1 MLAQHVGT
9 SNVHVGCNA
18 AWGISASVPSIQCRC
33 PLSQKEKKM
42 KKFGNF
48 WVPDADA
55 KGAKNRKRMAALFGA
70 KEGSIEALELA
81 IEHIRK
87 NKPAL
92 LTNGGSA
99 IDAGANVGSYTRVLA
114 KHFTKVYAFEP
125 ARDTF
130 QCLERNVFENGDYDK
145 VHLYNAAVSDE
156 RSYVGVKRSWLRLS
170 ITSTVSG
177 KGDVPAV
184 PLDSLALDGLRF
196 LKLDVEGFEYQALL
210 GAKATIEK
218 CRPVVLMEVKPAEE
232 EQLPAPYKAEKLLLS
247 MGFTAVLTAG
257 INRLYYPCE

>member
-1 MLAQHVGT
+1 MQ
-9 SNVHVGCNA
+9 
-18 AWGISASVPSIQCRC
+18 
-33 PLSQKEKKM
+33 
-42 KKFGNF
+42 KFGNF

-55 KGAKNRKRMAALFGA
+55 KGAKNRKKMAALFGA
-70 KEGSIEALELA
+70 KEGSVEPLELA
-81 IEHIRK
+81 IEHVRK
-87 NKPAL
+87 NKPEL
-92 LTNGGSA
+92 MTNGGSA

-114 KHFTKVYAFEP
+114 RHFEAVYAFEP

-145 VHLYNAAVSDE
+145 VRLYNAAVSDE
-156 RSYVGVKRSWLRLS
+156 RAYVGVKRSWFRLS

-184 PLDSLALDGLRF
+184 PLDALVLSDLRF

-218 CRPVVLMEVKPAEE
+218 CRPAVLMEVKPAEE
-232 EQLPAPYKAEKLLLS
+232 EQLPEPYKAEKLLLA
-247 MGFTAVLTAG
+247 MGFTVALTAG
-257 INRLYYPCE
+257 INRLYYPCD

>member
-1 MLAQHVGT
+1 
-9 SNVHVGCNA
+9 
-18 AWGISASVPSIQCRC
+18 
-33 PLSQKEKKM
+33 M

-48 WVPDADA
+48 WVPDAA
-55 KGAKNRKRMAALFGA
+55 ARGCKNRKKMTALFGS
-70 KEGSIEALELA
+70 KEGSVEPLELA
-81 IEHIRK
+81 INHICE
-87 NKPAL
+87 NKPGL
-92 LTNGGSA
+92 LANAGSA

-114 KHFTKVYAFEP
+114 RHFAAVYAFEP

-156 RSYVGVKRSWLRLS
+156 RSYVGVKRSWFRLS
-170 ITSTVSG
+170 ITSTVGG

-184 PLDSLALDGLRF
+184 PLDALGLKDLRF

-218 CRPVVLMEVKPAEE
+218 CRPAVLMEVKPAEE
-232 EQLPAPYKAEKLLLS
+232 EQLPEPYKAENLLLAL
-247 MGFTAVLTAG
+247 GFTAVLTSG
-257 INRLYYPCE
+257 INRLYYPCD

>member
-1 MLAQHVGT
+1 
-9 SNVHVGCNA
+9 
-18 AWGISASVPSIQCRC
+18 
-33 PLSQKEKKM
+33 M

-55 KGAKNRKRMAALFGA
+55 RGSKNRKKMTALFGS
-70 KEGSIEALELA
+70 KDGSVEPLELA
-81 IEHIRK
+81 INHICE
-87 NKPAL
+87 NKPGL
-92 LTNGGSA
+92 LANAGSA

-114 KHFTKVYAFEP
+114 RHFAAVYAFEP

-145 VHLYNAAVSDE
+145 VQLYNAAVSDE
-156 RSYVGVKRSWLRLS
+156 RSYVGVKRSWFRLS
-170 ITSTVSG
+170 ITSTVGG

-184 PLDSLALDGLRF
+184 PLDALGLKDLRF

-218 CRPVVLMEVKPAEE
+218 CRPAVLMEVKPAEE
-232 EQLPAPYKAEKLLLS
+232 EQLPEPYKAENLLLAL
-247 MGFTAVLTAG
+247 GFTAVLTSG
-257 INRLYYPCE
+257 INRLYYPCD

>member
-1 MLAQHVGT
+1 
-9 SNVHVGCNA
+9 
-18 AWGISASVPSIQCRC
+18 
-33 PLSQKEKKM
+33 M

-55 KGAKNRKRMAALFGA
+55 LGPKNTKKMTALFGS
-70 KEGSIEALELA
+70 KEGSVAPLELA
-81 IEHIRK
+81 INHICE
-87 NKPAL
+87 NKPRL
-92 LTNGGSA
+92 LANAGSA

-114 KHFTKVYAFEP
+114 RHFAAVYAFEP

-145 VHLYNAAVSDE
+145 VRFYNAAVSDE
-156 RSYVGVKRSWLRLS
+156 RSYVGVKRSWFRLS

-177 KGDVPAV
+177 KGNVPAV
-184 PLDSLALDGLRF
+184 PLDALGLNDLRF

-218 CRPVVLMEVKPAEE
+218 CRPAVLMEVKPAEE
-232 EQLPAPYKAEKLLLS
+232 EQLPEPYKAEKLLLA

-257 INRLYYPCE
+257 INRLYYPCD

>member
-1 MLAQHVGT
+1 
-9 SNVHVGCNA
+9 
-18 AWGISASVPSIQCRC
+18 
-33 PLSQKEKKM
+33 M

-55 KGAKNRKRMAALFGA
+55 RGSKNRKKMTALFGS
-70 KEGSIEALELA
+70 KDGSVEPLELA
-81 IEHIRK
+81 INHICE
-87 NKPAL
+87 NKPGL
-92 LTNGGSA
+92 LANAGSA

-114 KHFTKVYAFEP
+114 RHFAAVYAFEP

-145 VHLYNAAVSDE
+145 VRLYNAAVSDE
-156 RSYVGVKRSWLRLS
+156 RAYVGVKRSWFRLS
-170 ITSTVSG
+170 ITSTVGG

-184 PLDSLALDGLRF
+184 PLDALGLKDLRF

-218 CRPVVLMEVKPAEE
+218 CRPAVLMEVKPAEE
-232 EQLPAPYKAEKLLLS
+232 EQLPEPYKAENLLLAL
-247 MGFTAVLTAG
+247 GFTAVLTSG
-257 INRLYYPCE
+257 INRLYYPCD

>member
-1 MLAQHVGT
+1 
-9 SNVHVGCNA
+9 
-18 AWGISASVPSIQCRC
+18 
-33 PLSQKEKKM
+33 M

-55 KGAKNRKRMAALFGA
+55 RGSKNRKKMTALFGS
-70 KEGSIEALELA
+70 KEGSVEPLELA
-81 IEHIRK
+81 INHICE
-87 NKPAL
+87 NKPGL
-92 LTNGGSA
+92 LANAGSA

-114 KHFTKVYAFEP
+114 RHFAAVYAFEP

-156 RSYVGVKRSWLRLS
+156 RSYVGVKRSWFRLS

-184 PLDSLALDGLRF
+184 PLDALGLKDLRF

-218 CRPVVLMEVKPAEE
+218 CRPAVLMEVKPAEE
-232 EQLPAPYKAEKLLLS
+232 EQLPEPYKAENLLLAL
-247 MGFTAVLTAG
+247 GFTAVLTSG
-257 INRLYYPCE
+257 INRLYYPCD